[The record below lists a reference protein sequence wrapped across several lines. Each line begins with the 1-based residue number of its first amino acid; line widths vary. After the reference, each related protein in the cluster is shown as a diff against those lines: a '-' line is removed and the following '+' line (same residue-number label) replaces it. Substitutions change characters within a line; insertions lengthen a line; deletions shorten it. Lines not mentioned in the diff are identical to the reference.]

1 MKLEGRF
8 WITHNGK
15 DLAGE
20 GRIELL
26 SRIASTGS
34 ISQAAKA
41 MGVSYKFAWDSVD
54 AMNAAAGSPLVERSA
69 GGKGGGGTRLTPAGH
84 KLIEAFQRYERE
96 HQQFLERLGE
106 DAGISSF
113 LEIMERLR
121 MKTSARNQ
129 LFGKVSA
136 IQRGEVNDRIEFHL
150 DSGDRLLASITH
162 DSTERLGLKQG
173 DAVYALIKASWVLL
187 VDAGFIPT
195 DPTDNLLHGEVRQ
208 VTRGTTD
215 TEVVI
220 ELPGGAYIAAV
231 LGNQQA
237 DELEPGIGKPVAAL
251 IKASHIILGRF

>member
-1 MKLEGRF
+1 MKLEGHF

-20 GRIELL
+20 RRIALL
-26 SRIASTGS
+26 SRIDSTGS
-34 ISQAAKA
+34 ITQAAKA
-41 MGVSYKFAWDSVD
+41 VGVSYKFAWDSVD

-84 KLIEAFQRYERE
+84 ALIEAFHRYERE
-96 HQQFLERLGE
+96 HRLFLQRLGE

-136 IQRGEVNDRIEFHL
+136 IQRGEVNDRVEFHL
-150 DSGDRLLASITH
+150 DSGDRLCASITH
-162 DSTERLGLKQG
+162 DSTERLGLKEG

-187 VDAGFIPT
+187 VGADFTPSE
-195 DPTDNLLHGEVRQ
+195 PTDNLLHGAVRQ
-208 VTRGTTD
+208 ATRGSAE
-215 TEVVI
+215 TEVAI
-220 ELPGGAYIAAV
+220 ELPGGAQIAAV
-231 LGNQQA
+231 LSNAQA
-237 DELEPGIGKPVAAL
+237 DDLELCSGKPVAAL
-251 IKASHIILGRF
+251 IKAAHIILGRF

>member
-20 GRIELL
+20 RRIALL
-26 SRIASTGS
+26 SRIDSTGS

-41 MGVSYKFAWDSVD
+41 VGVSYKFAWDSVD

-84 KLIEAFQRYERE
+84 ALIEAFHRYERE
-96 HQQFLERLGE
+96 HQLFLERLGE

-129 LFGKVSA
+129 LFGKVSS
-136 IQRGEVNDRIEFHL
+136 IQRGEVNDQVEFHL
-150 DSGDRLLASITH
+150 DSGDRLLASITN
-162 DSTERLGLKQG
+162 DSTERLGLEVG
-173 DAVYALIKASWVLL
+173 EAIYALIKASWVLL
-187 VDAGFIPT
+187 VDSDFAPN
-195 DPTDNLLHGEVRQ
+195 DPSDNLLRGEVRQ
-208 VTRGTTD
+208 TIRGAAE
-215 TEVVI
+215 TEVEI
-220 ELPGGAYIAAV
+220 ELPGGAHIAAV
-231 LGNQQA
+231 LSNEHA
-237 DELEPGIGKPVAAL
+237 DGLELSIGKPVAAL